1 MLTTPPTTT
10 PTQPASSRVAVPGRH
25 QPSGASV
32 QQANSSAVPKIS
44 VPRAEPVGMGQGAL
58 PQLLPLS
65 SANMSQLLQTQSLQP
80 LAQQFAQQGVAPPF
94 SDLAKS
100 IAPSRPSDTRQVKR
114 SCINCKLAKTRCDNE
129 RPCRRCL
136 RTGREATCVDS
147 VHKKR
152 GRKRSVNPATA
163 AMKARMSDM
172 NLDMNMFNKQQKLLH
187 NPSIKSSR
195 TEVKHT
201 LTYVETL
208 LTVCNQQ
215 LERWNNKLRQANK
228 MPQPLS
234 PEVKNCKNSLKAYQ
248 WIAACMLKNLQ
259 NVVKISS
266 NEEEKDASSANKE
279 TSNAES
285 SSKSEPK
292 SAESNK
298 IDPREVFYGTLPI
311 GVAVFSLQPSPFHPG
326 NKPWVNKTL
335 AGILGYTPKEM
346 IERLSSLKGLSSLY
360 HIVNL
365 HVTIRLFMEALTHR
379 KENYSVQTKWIHKNG
394 SPLDILESVSIKYET
409 SGVPVSVSVFFQKM
423 SENKVMG

>member
-1 MLTTPPTTT
+1 M
-10 PTQPASSRVAVPGRH
+10 
-25 QPSGASV
+25 
-32 QQANSSAVPKIS
+32 
-44 VPRAEPVGMGQGAL
+44 
-58 PQLLPLS
+58 QLL
-65 SANMSQLLQTQSLQP
+65 AGQSLQAIP
-80 LAQQFAQQGVAPPF
+80 QLDPKRLNLRTVGSGSSTAPIYGVATGF
-94 SDLAKS
+94 QDLKATS
-100 IAPSRPSDTRQVKR
+100 SRNDNRVTVKR

-129 RPCRRCL
+129 RPCRRCV

-152 GRKRSVNPATA
+152 GRKRSVNPSTA

-172 NLDMNMFNKQQKLLH
+172 SMDMDMFAKQQKLMGD
-187 NPSIKSSR
+187 PSVSSNR
-195 TEVKHT
+195 SEVKHT

-215 LERWNNKLRQANK
+215 LERWNNKLRQASK
-228 MPQPLS
+228 MPPPLT
-234 PEVKNCKNSLKAYQ
+234 PEMRNCKNSLKAYQ

-266 NEEEKDASSANKE
+266 SKEEAKAKEENKPE
-279 TSNAES
+279 GSTSTELA
-285 SSKSEPK
+285 KVEPK
-292 SAESNK
+292 KPEPNK

-335 AGILGYTPKEM
+335 AAILGYTPDEM
-346 IERLSSLKGLSSLY
+346 IEKLTSLEGLSSLY

-365 HVTIRLFMEALTHR
+365 HVTIRLFMEALSHR

-394 SPLDILESVSIKYET
+394 DYLDILESVSIKYEA

>member
-1 MLTTPPTTT
+1 MSLPVVT
-10 PTQPASSRVAVPGRH
+10 AAE
-25 QPSGASV
+25 
-32 QQANSSAVPKIS
+32 IS
-44 VPRAEPVGMGQGAL
+44 VPRAEPVGITPGQPGL
-58 PQLLPLS
+58 PQLLPQGLLGAASMGQILAGQANLQTLS
-65 SANMSQLLQTQSLQP
+65 SQK
-80 LAQQFAQQGVAPPF
+80 GVASRLQDIKNNLVAANRNDNRVVSTPFAAAPPSF
-94 SDLAKS
+94 VMLSNSKKKATS
-100 IAPSRPSDTRQVKR
+100 GQVKR

-152 GRKRSVNPATA
+152 GRKRSVNPAAA
-163 AMKARMSDM
+163 AMKARISDM
-172 NLDMNMFNKQQKLLH
+172 NLDLDMFAKQQKLM
-187 NPSIKSSR
+187 NDTGVNSQR

-234 PEVKNCKNSLKAYQ
+234 VEMRNCKNSLKAYQ

-266 NEEEKDASSANKE
+266 SKDDETDEAKAEDASADQSGKL
-279 TSNAES
+279 ES
-285 SSKSEPK
+285 SKP
-292 SAESNK
+292 ESNK

-311 GVAVFSLQPSPFHPG
+311 GVAVFSLQPSPFHPS

-335 AGILGYTPKEM
+335 AGILGYTPAEM
-346 IERLSSLKGLSSLY
+346 TAKLSSLKGLASLY

-365 HVTIRLFMEALTHR
+365 RVTIRLFMEALSHR

-394 SPLDILESVSIKYET
+394 DYLDILESVSIKYEA